1 MVGQK
6 ITKNSPMKALRYFS
20 LALVALVT
28 MACEDDEALPILAD
42 FQFLVEEAQ
51 VTFNGTTQSASSVS
65 WDFGDGNSSSEEA
78 PVHIYSGAGTY
89 TVTMTATDA
98 NGATFTETKEVVVPE
113 SLNILHPGGQ
123 AYPNGKTWRIKQTS
137 TAGDGAG
144 PISNDLNLFIASP
157 DYILLGVGLGG
168 GYEDEFTFKYD
179 GSYSVNNIDG
189 QSLMG
194 LVYAMIEKQADI
206 RAVAADPQNVPLA
219 DVLYTPA
226 TDATWEVVEGDF
238 TIQSAL
244 GPVPFVDKQQLI
256 LGDYIGFADKAYN
269 VVLKSISENSMSI
282 AIGLHT
288 EPAAYTLPTLFL
300 HLTLEPK

>member
-1 MVGQK
+1 
-6 ITKNSPMKALRYFS
+6 MKALRYLS

-28 MACEDDEALPILAD
+28 MACEDDDTLPVLAD

-51 VTFNGTTQSASSVS
+51 VTFNGTTQSASSVV
-65 WDFGDGNSSSEEA
+65 WDFGDGNSSNEED
-78 PVHIYSGAGTY
+78 PVHIYAGAGTY

-98 NGATFTETKEVVVPE
+98 NGATFVETKEVVVPE
-113 SLNILHPGGQ
+113 SLSILLTGGQ

-206 RAVAADPQNVPLA
+206 RAVSADPQNVPLA
-219 DVLYTPA
+219 DVVYTPV

-269 VVLKSISENSMSI
+269 VVLKSISEDSMSI

-288 EPAAYTLPTLFL
+288 EAAAYTLPTLFL

>member
-1 MVGQK
+1 MVGQT
-6 ITKNSPMKALRYFS
+6 ITKNSPMKALRYLS

-28 MACEDDEALPILAD
+28 MACEDDDTLPVLAD

-51 VTFNGTTQSASSVS
+51 VTFNGTTQSASSVV
-65 WDFGDGNSSSEEA
+65 WDFGDGNSSNEED
-78 PVHIYSGAGTY
+78 PVHIYAGAGTY

-98 NGATFTETKEVVVPE
+98 NGATFVETKEVVVPE
-113 SLNILHPGGQ
+113 SLSILLTGGQ

-206 RAVAADPQNVPLA
+206 RAVSADPQNVPLA
-219 DVLYTPA
+219 DVVYTPV

-269 VVLKSISENSMSI
+269 VVLKSISEDSMSI

-288 EPAAYTLPTLFL
+288 EAAAYTLPTLFL